1 MSVVVPDINQS
12 EMEAQL
18 ASKNDALKRSEAR
31 AVQKEQLD
39 LQDVFVELGVF
50 CKRLES
56 VQEILCRACRHC

>member
-1 MSVVVPDINQS
+1 MSVFVPDINQS

-18 ASKNDALKRSEAR
+18 TIKDDELKRSEAR

-50 CKRLES
+50 CKRLEPA
-56 VQEILCRACRHC
+56 QEILCRACRHC